1 MAETALHRTVAAPA
15 IHRLAPRH
23 PAAVHRTPAG
33 HRAPAHR
40 QAPHGPADRAGAPR
54 GPRHPRAACDTGA
67 PEPDGGLA
75 TRFALRL
82 VEVLA
87 GARPVGQL
95 ARHTTHDGYRQL
107 ARLAQDGPLRRS
119 GALPRPK
126 LGRVH
131 TSAPGPGALEACV
144 RVEAGARHR
153 MVAFRLERHWRTAQW
168 QCAAVE
174 AR

>member
-1 MAETALHRTVAAPA
+1 MAETALHPAATAPA
-15 IHRLAPRH
+15 IHRLARR
-23 PAAVHRTPAG
+23 PAAAG
-33 HRAPAHR
+33 HRTAPR
-40 QAPHGPADRAGAPR
+40 PTAPHRVAGHRPAAQR
-54 GPRHPRAACDTGA
+54 GPRHPRAACADGPA
-67 PEPDGGLA
+67 EADGGLA
-75 TRFALRL
+75 ARFALRL

-87 GARPVGQL
+87 GARPAGQL

-107 ARLAQDGPLRRS
+107 ARLAQDGPLRRAAS
-119 GALPRPK
+119 LPRPR

-131 TSAPGPGALEACV
+131 TSAPGPGALEVCV
-144 RVEAGARHR
+144 RVEAGVRHR